1 MAQYTAKTTAT
12 GQSHCKLFE
21 YKNDDTGST
30 TFTLGTDTLS
40 TAGIAVGDAR
50 EIGFEVREITAC
62 VGTVVIEGTYDP
74 AQAEWFGVSDA
85 TSGSNISVDVSSA
98 ESITEV
104 LQPLLFVR
112 ARLTTNTS
120 GTASFRFFVKY

>member
-1 MAQYTAKTTAT
+1 MAQYTAKRTDT
-12 GQSHCKLFE
+12 GQSHAKLME

-50 EIGFEVREITAC
+50 EIGFEVREITAS
-62 VGTVVIEGTYDP
+62 VGTVVIEGSYDP
-74 AQAEWFGVSDA
+74 NQAEWFGVSDA
-85 TSGSNISVDVSSA
+85 KSDTNISVNISSA
-98 ESITEV
+98 EAITEV

-112 ARLTTNTS
+112 ARLTVNTS
-120 GTASFRFFVKY
+120 GTASFRFLIKL